1 MLKKDEV
8 SKYTVPKNALDMLEW
23 PPYSNYYTA
32 KDIPMTDSNIPGT
45 EVTQTPGLIPET
57 TTEYDPSTANVDTA
71 VPPTTPDTLVP
82 PTETGTEWDGST
94 NYVAPKT
101 AAEYYTNEDGQYT
114 EAMAG
119 TKPTPEEAHAKMM
132 GDPHYAVHI
141 HERQLEQLAKMIEEI
156 AERLIGLEKKV
167 IDMEQAQMGVDDN
180 NPIVN
185 YPEVQMHQKR

>member
-1 MLKKDEV
+1 
-8 SKYTVPKNALDMLEW
+8 
-23 PPYSNYYTA
+23 
-32 KDIPMTDSNIPGT
+32 MTDSNISEAT
-45 EVTQTPGLIPET
+45 RKET
-57 TTEYDPSTANVDTA
+57 FAGIDTSVGGV
-71 VPPTTPDTLVP
+71 VPPNAPDTLVP
-82 PTETGTEWDGST
+82 PTETGTECDGT
-94 NYVAPKT
+94 APESS
-101 AAEYYTNEDGQYT
+101 EYYTKEDGHYN
-114 EAMAG
+114 EVMSG
-119 TKPTPEEAHAKMM
+119 TGPNPEEAHKKMM